1 MKRNTN
7 WERFL
12 TLISPIIVLV
22 TWEMLVRLGY
32 LEALF
37 FPPPSVIART
47 LWQLIVSG
55 ELKRE
60 LSVTLRRIILGFGLG
75 VIPGLVLGLMM
86 GSSSK
91 IRAFLDPL
99 VSATYPVPKITL
111 LPLVMLIFGIGE
123 LSKIILV
130 AIGCFY
136 LMLINSMAGV
146 RNINPLYFEVA
157 KNYGAGRLKTFF
169 RVLLPGSLPVV
180 FTGARLSLGISLLL
194 VVMVEFA
201 SAQRGIGAMIW
212 LAWQTLRTERLY
224 AGIIVIALLGWLFTS
239 LLQRL
244 EKILIPWGRE
254 VAGR

>member
-7 WERFL
+7 WERLL

-32 LEALF
+32 LEPLF

-47 LWQLIVSG
+47 LGQLIVSG
-55 ELKRE
+55 ELKGE
-60 LSVTLRRIILGFGLG
+60 LSATLRRIILGFGLG
-75 VIPGLVLGLMM
+75 VIPGLVVGLMM
-86 GSSSK
+86 GSSWK

-180 FTGARLSLGISLLL
+180 FAGARLSLGISLLL

-201 SAQRGIGAMIW
+201 SAQRGIGAMTW

-224 AGIIVIALLGWLFTS
+224 AGIIIIALLGWTFTS

-244 EKILIPWGRE
+244 ERILIPWGRE